1 MKQYKTTVGEDLATQ
16 FYQKVSGSLKEIRY
30 ATAPELAIKPKT
42 WSVSVQ
48 TEELYINTSITS
60 EVSINETS
68 QEPPMSTPGIPSRRK
83 KKTADSNNC
92 TKCQIRY
99 GSKIDDKY
107 GLIWINCSAKN
118 CQYWVHLYCIGI
130 SCDDEDQEEF
140 GKLVKYFCKLNNP
153 HKVPRPKGVLKKH

>member
-1 MKQYKTTVGEDLATQ
+1 MKQYKTTVGEALATQ

-42 WSVSVQ
+42 WSVSIQ
-48 TEELYINTSITS
+48 TEELHINTSITS

-68 QEPPMSTPGIPSRRK
+68 QEPAMSTPGIPSRRK

-92 TKCQIRY
+92 AKCQICY

-107 GLIWINCSAKN
+107 GSIWINCSAKN
-118 CQYWVHLYCIGI
+118 CPYWVHLYCIGI
-130 SCDDEDQEEF
+130 SCDDEDLEEF

-153 HKVPRPKGVLKKH
+153 HKVPRSKGVLKKH